1 MRAGVE
7 LVAAAGATGGA
18 GLALRLANEPAVT
31 LVLLY
36 GTLRA
41 QRAHARD
48 QKVTEAS
55 PATSAG
61 GGGFRSLARRQ
72 LRRANERTERGRR
85 KRSSRGVGRC
95 RRRGRGS
102 VDGGEST
109 VKILGGRRGGKH
121 RGSVPGLFWS
131 RETTR
136 RTREDRR
143 SSRACRRG
151 FGMAG
156 GREGARRRRRLR
168 SGE

>member
-1 MRAGVE
+1 M
-7 LVAAAGATGGA
+7 GA
-18 GLALRLANEPAVT
+18 GLALRLANEPTVM

-36 GTLRA
+36 GTLRV

-72 LRRANERTERGRR
+72 LRVQTRERKGGE
-85 KRSSRGVGRC
+85 
-95 RRRGRGS
+95 GRGAHGELAGAD
-102 VDGGEST
+102 DGAGEASERA
-109 VKILGGRRGGKH
+109 GRRGGSPAAEE
-121 RGSVPGLFWS
+121 GENVGGGVPGLFWS

-151 FGMAG
+151 FGTAAAVRALVGGDGLRSVAG
-156 GREGARRRRRLR
+156 GRGSR
-168 SGE
+168 GG